1 MNNVI
6 MRKLVLSGDY
16 QPLALTQVVGSF
28 VISARPTNA
37 ADAVFRGDEGA
48 EVPWVP
54 GEWHALR
61 NVDLQAIQVKGEP
74 NDIVT
79 IVGGT
84 W

>member
-6 MRKLVLSGDY
+6 MRKIDLTSEY
-16 QPLALTQVVGSF
+16 QPRAVEKTVGT
-28 VISARPTNA
+28 VTISTPPSNTGDVLFLGDTNQ
-37 ADAVFRGDEGA
+37 

-54 GEWHALR
+54 GEWHYFKS
-61 NVDLQAIQVKGEP
+61 VDLSSIQVKGSVG
-74 NDIVT
+74 DIVT